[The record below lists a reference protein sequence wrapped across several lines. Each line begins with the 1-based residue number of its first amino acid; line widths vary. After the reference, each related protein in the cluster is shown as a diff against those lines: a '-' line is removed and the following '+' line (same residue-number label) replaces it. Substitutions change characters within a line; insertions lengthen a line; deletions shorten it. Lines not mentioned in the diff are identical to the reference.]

1 MPKLPAIKSKELVKI
16 LLTLGFEQSRQK
28 GSHKFFKHPD
38 GRTTVIPAH
47 PGKDIGK
54 GLIRAIL
61 QDIKISPDEFLEK
74 IRE

>member
-16 LLTLGFEQSRQK
+16 LIVLGFKESRQK
-28 GSHKFFKHPD
+28 GSHKFFKHAD
-38 GRTTVIPAH
+38 GRTTVIPIH

-61 QDIKISPDEFLEK
+61 QDINISHDEFLK
-74 IRE
+74 KLKK